1 MSFDN
6 PPSFA
11 HWHSSVSPSSDQ
23 HERPAQNR
31 PARSA
36 WGQTLN
42 SASARRGLAPLATSN
57 LSTVSGSDTSRNP
70 LHTDPESHF
79 SASSPSATNFPPLLP
94 TTSARFGSRRPT
106 PPVSSQTNSPATIL
120 HPGGTQPFTARSI
133 TSPRS
138 RTLTP
143 SQQTSTSAA
152 GSYQFPG
159 PGAGGGGG
167 FGRSGAYSPAISGP
181 GISSPTG
188 YNFERSLSISSNPGS
203 ASGLQSSFAKI
214 SATQVLL
221 LVDTISE
228 RKGRAEWEAK
238 ADKIRKVSILP
249 FLVCIS
255 NLVSWSSRTAWRY
268 SLNSSAE

>member
-6 PPSFA
+6 PSSFA
-11 HWHSSVSPSSDQ
+11 HWQSSLNSASDQ
-23 HERPAQNR
+23 AEQPAQNR

-42 SASARRGLAPLATSN
+42 AASSRRGLAPLATSH
-57 LSTVSGSDTSRNP
+57 LSALPGPDTRRNP
-70 LHTDPESHF
+70 LQSDTESHV

-94 TTSARFGSRRPT
+94 TSSARFGSRRAT
-106 PPVSSQTNSPATIL
+106 PPTLSQTNSPTTIL
-120 HPGGTQPFTARSI
+120 QPGGTQSFSARSI

-152 GSYQFPG
+152 GVYQFPG
-159 PGAGGGGG
+159 PWAGGGGG
-167 FGRSGAYSPAISGP
+167 FGRSGAYSPALAGP
-181 GISSPTG
+181 SVSSPTG
-188 YNFERSLSISSNPGS
+188 YNFERSSSISSNPSS
-203 ASGLQSSFAKI
+203 ATGLQSSFAKI

-221 LVDTISE
+221 LVDTISD

-238 ADKIRKVSILP
+238 ADKIRKARIFPSQ
-249 FLVCIS
+249 
-255 NLVSWSSRTAWRY
+255 
-268 SLNSSAE
+268 SLHY